1 MTVALFSIEVSGRAL
16 PIAVKRSGVAR
27 RMSLRVDPAAG
38 GVVMVL
44 PLGVSLAEAER
55 FARRQHGWIA
65 ERLAALPGRMGF
77 APGVAVPILGI
88 PHEIRPMPGARR
100 GVWTEDGALLVSG
113 APEHLGRRVAD
124 FLVAEARRQ
133 VVPRAHALAG
143 RIGRKVARI
152 SLRDTRS
159 RWGSCTADGALA
171 FSWRLVMAPEWV
183 LDYVVAHEVAH
194 LAELNHGPRF
204 WQVVAEL
211 GGEARKARAWLKA
224 HGPGLHRWG

>member
-1 MTVALFSIEVSGRAL
+1 MTKSLSIDVAGRLL
-16 PIAVKRSGVAR
+16 PIALKRSSMAR
-27 RMSLRVDPAAG
+27 RMSLRVDPTVG

-44 PLGVSLAEAER
+44 PVGVSVAEAER
-55 FARRQHGWIA
+55 FAARQRAWIA
-65 ERLAALPGRMGF
+65 ERLAALPERQVF
-77 APGVAVPILGI
+77 APGAAVPILGV
-88 PHEIRPMPGARR
+88 PHPIRHAPTARR
-100 GVWTEDGALLVSG
+100 GVWTEDGALMVSG
-113 APEHLGRRVAD
+113 LVEHMGRRVAD

-133 VVPRAHALAG
+133 VVPRAHGLAE
-143 RIGRKVARI
+143 RIGRKITRI

-183 LDYVVAHEVAH
+183 LSYVVAHEVAH

-211 GGEARKARAWLKA
+211 GGEPRAARSWLKA